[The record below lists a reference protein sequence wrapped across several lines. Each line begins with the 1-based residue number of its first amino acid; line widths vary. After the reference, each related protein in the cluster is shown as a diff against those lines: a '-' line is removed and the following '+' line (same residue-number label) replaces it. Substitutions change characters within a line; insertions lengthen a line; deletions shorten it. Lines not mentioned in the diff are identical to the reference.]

1 MNEVLVFVLV
11 MVCFIIFDICDR
23 LRELRRE
30 PTNFE
35 IQFRNDEIKEDKK

>member
-23 LRELRRE
+23 LRE